1 MIINVE
7 TPSFCP
13 DDCDYY
19 EQEKQMTFMV
29 ADGKTE
35 IAQTIEKC
43 KNEGLCIH
51 ARQLCDRS

>member
-1 MIINVE
+1 MRLI
-7 TPSFCP
+7 
-13 DDCDYY
+13 D
-19 EQEKQMTFMV
+19 

-51 ARQLCDRS
+51 ARQLCDRSYVTE